1 MIRQQQLKDIGV
13 VMAEKRQWQYI
24 ASGLLLALLL
34 LMVVLMGKS
43 HDTKTIFVPPN
54 AELAQKPF
62 WVADSGAS
70 PEYFQMTA
78 DYVAQLAL
86 TGDAKS
92 AAYSIDRLMSVVH
105 PSIRGVLKAELDA
118 AALKMKAENVTQ
130 AFYPVEYSM
139 GDNRPVVVIKGTLKT
154 WVGDKLTSNRDAL
167 YRMTFSMEAG
177 RIYLMEFVETS
188 PHDPFSTAPA
198 TPTTGATS

>member
-1 MIRQQQLKDIGV
+1 MNRQQQLKDIGV

-62 WVADSGAS
+62 WVTDSGAS

-92 AAYSIDRLMSVVH
+92 AAYSIDRLMGVVH

-139 GDNRPVVVIKGTLKT
+139 GDNRPVVVIKGTLRQP
-154 WVGDKLTSNRDAL
+154 VGRRESVQFGEGGIRHQMCEDRAVRGPD
-167 YRMTFSMEAG
+167 G
-177 RIYLMEFVETS
+177 WIDQDDH
-188 PHDPFSTAPA
+188 P
-198 TPTTGATS
+198 